1 MVRASHGH
9 SNTSLLQLMPACI
22 ASLRSARPAGR
33 DALLLELV
41 DALIYEVNHQLGATQ
56 HDALL
61 EPFEHFAIAHAAN
74 DFARLA
80 DILDFEIMP
89 LLRVAEPA

>member
-1 MVRASHGH
+1 MIH
-9 SNTSLLQLMPACI
+9 SKTTLLELLPACI
-22 ASLRSARPAGR
+22 ASLRSAQPAGR
-33 DALLLELV
+33 DELLLELV
-41 DALIYEVNHQLGATQ
+41 DALIYEVNHQLGTTQ

-61 EPFEHFAIAHAAN
+61 EPFEHFASAHAAN

-89 LLRVAEPA
+89 LLAVAEPA

>member
-1 MVRASHGH
+1 MNH
-9 SNTSLLQLMPACI
+9 SNTTLLELLPACV
-22 ASLRSARPAGR
+22 AFLRSSQTTGR
-33 DALLLELV
+33 NAKLLELV
-41 DALIYEVNHQLGATQ
+41 DALIYEVNHQLGTTQ

-61 EPFEHFAIAHAAN
+61 EPFEHFASAHAAN

-89 LLRVAEPA
+89 LLTVAEPA